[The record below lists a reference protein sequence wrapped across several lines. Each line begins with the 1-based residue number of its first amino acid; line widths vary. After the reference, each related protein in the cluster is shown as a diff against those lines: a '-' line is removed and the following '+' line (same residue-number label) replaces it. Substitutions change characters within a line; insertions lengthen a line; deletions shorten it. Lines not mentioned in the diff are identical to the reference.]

1 MDDLPSDLEKTPD
14 SMTWHELLLSFIGAK
29 KLDVDFS
36 LTLELSQGLQT
47 DAGSLV
53 PELLPELQELEIQLD
68 TEQAKQA
75 VFAFVESRESSGHPV
90 HLMVAAPTA
99 FLKYMD
105 YDYVDDRYQNQARLL
120 TTLGQE
126 IILALAK
133 EQTSCSYDE
142 LKR

>member
-1 MDDLPSDLEKTPD
+1 
-14 SMTWHELLLSFIGAK
+14 MTWHELLLPLIGVK
-29 KLDVDFS
+29 KLHVGFA
-36 LTLELSQGLQT
+36 LPLELSQDLQT

-68 TEQAKQA
+68 TDQAKQA
-75 VFAFVESRESSGHPV
+75 VFAFVESRESLGHPV
-90 HLMVAAPTA
+90 HLRVATPTA
-99 FLKYMD
+99 SLEYMD
-105 YDYVDDRYQNQARLL
+105 YDYVDDRYQNQAKLL

-133 EQTSCSYDE
+133 EQTSSSYDE